1 VRISPYR
8 DVWTIFDVIIRNSSM
23 HYIRFALLL
32 PFAVFAAGPL
42 GAEQIG
48 EDAATCKSGRG
59 PAIQVNVE
67 GLKDRTGEMWLELY
81 PANRA
86 DYLRPDMDLVAE
98 GKTFRRTRAHLPA
111 AGSVE
116 ICVRVP
122 RPGRYALMLRHNRVG
137 RDKFSFW
144 SDGAGVPGNRSL
156 GRSKPTLDQALVN
169 VGPGIAS
176 VSIKVQYLRGFGF
189 APL

>member
-1 VRISPYR
+1 MRPVH
-8 DVWTIFDVIIRNSSM
+8 FAIIL
-23 HYIRFALLL
+23 A
-32 PFAVFAAGPL
+32 AVLVGAPL

-67 GLKDRTGEMWLELY
+67 GLKDRVGEVWLELY
-81 PANRA
+81 PATQ

-98 GKTFRRTRAHLPA
+98 GKTFRRTRAHLPTG
-111 AGSVE
+111 GSVE
-116 ICVRVP
+116 ICVKVP

-156 GRSKPTLDQALVN
+156 GRSKPTLDQATVD
-169 VGPGIAS
+169 VGPGIRS